1 MVYSFR
7 IRKTS
12 LSTPPSNTT
21 AGSDLIAPD
30 TDFYTG
36 YVYFRQRRDARVHRG
51 YYQKSLV
58 LLTSLPSACTVGL
71 FTHLITVAGTR
82 YHDYGAGAA
91 GPTRVFLEAALQDL
105 GRWPSPCYGATLE
118 VPLAGQVLQIELPD
132 HPHPG
137 LQLLETS
144 RISPLPTNETHL
156 LASVPDGSSP
166 GLLLHWWDRLTDIWT
181 LWELVL
187 LGEPLVVM
195 APDPATCSHVVT
207 ELVDLIKP
215 IPYCG
220 DYRPYLTI
228 MDADHKSFINKRVVP
243 CSTILGV
250 TNPVFQEALAHWPH
264 WIHLGPRVK
273 PSGPTKGRS
282 SQKRGVVTT
291 HKSLITKDRNLIHHL
306 TAAMLRGDRSAT
318 VLNNRLRRYF
328 GELTE
333 RFLAPLNRY
342 VATLLPTQ
350 WCGVQGKP
358 PPSGASAL
366 MIS

>member
-1 MVYSFR
+1 M
-7 IRKTS
+7 
-12 LSTPPSNTT
+12 
-21 AGSDLIAPD
+21 
-30 TDFYTG
+30 
-36 YVYFRQRRDARVHRG
+36 
-51 YYQKSLV
+51 
-58 LLTSLPSACTVGL
+58 
-71 FTHLITVAGTR
+71 
-82 YHDYGAGAA
+82 
-91 GPTRVFLEAALQDL
+91 
-105 GRWPSPCYGATLE
+105 
-118 VPLAGQVLQIELPD
+118 LADWQ
-132 HPHPG
+132 
-137 LQLLETS
+137 
-144 RISPLPTNETHL
+144 L

-228 MDADHKSFINKRVVP
+228 MDADHKSFTNKRMVP

-250 TNPVFQEALAHWPH
+250 TNPFFQEALAHWPH

-273 PSGPTKGRS
+273 PTTPAKGRPG
-282 SQKRGVVTT
+282 QKRGVVTT
-291 HKSLITKDRNLIHHL
+291 HRSLIAKDRNLIHHL

-358 PPSGASAL
+358 PALKRFRTDEFLKSLDEHGVGCSSPHTEWGRELYRRFLKSGNFATWLHARTAQSEMELKRLHLAQLCDMDVPKWIADHSEVEVIDLVMQLRDEIARQPPPKGLSPSRELLQGQVERLLFLLPPDIQAIL
-366 MIS
+366 RHT